1 MVCKRICRPS
11 QFQAQLDFI
20 DYANFVTLL
29 KVFTR
34 FLLNFVFAMEDQIF
48 QRYESRQNEDGSSK
62 WDIKLRNNSFSQ
74 SKIARIHNY
83 FRQKHAQTHPN
94 YLNFIT
100 QTNRNTLKLIQITI
114 NLNIYAHSIA
124 VKILTKYYSCG
135 RLSKDSSSSLITFFH
150 PWKIHFFRIYIIE
163 IWRETIHLV
172 QSSRYQSAVRGIGF
186 CTFFLFFF
194 FFPRF
199 EIGFH
204 SMQTSPL
211 SFSEARKFF
220 LLYIVYI
227 VGHKSC
233 LNVTLRE
240 RLSECAQFLTHPSA
254 LQE

>member
-194 FFPRF
+194 FFPASKLDF
-199 EIGFH
+199 
-204 SMQTSPL
+204 TPCKPAPCPSPRRENF
-211 SFSEARKFF
+211 SF
-220 LLYIVYI
+220 YI
-227 VGHKSC
+227 
-233 LNVTLRE
+233 
-240 RLSECAQFLTHPSA
+240 
-254 LQE
+254 